1 MLAGAVV
8 AAAGAMIWAIVSL
21 SMSFTF
27 QVLAIAIGA
36 ACGFAI
42 GHFGRAV
49 DHRFARMAAY
59 SCILSCVGGELLVVY
74 ALQVEIWMLYTANS
88 LALFV
93 VFALAGAV
101 TAYLCTFVWL
111 SRDQKRALWNERH
124 KEQ

>member
-74 ALQVEIWMLYTANS
+74 ALQV
-88 LALFV
+88 
-93 VFALAGAV
+93 G
-101 TAYLCTFVWL
+101 
-111 SRDQKRALWNERH
+111 SRVPLPRTCVRSSGYRAIRNERSGTSGT
-124 KEQ
+124 KSSDGRNDGR